1 MPAPNPAM
9 HDAEFDR
16 FADEYQAMH
25 ASNIAITGETPE
37 YFHRYKIESLAHY
50 VQSTGLVSERLLDF
64 GSGIGNSI
72 PYFRSLFPHSSLI
85 CADVSARSI
94 AIARQRFPGGETHV
108 LIKDT
113 LSPIDPGSVDIV
125 FSSCVF
131 HHIDHAQHLFWLQ
144 ELLARLRPGGLL
156 CIFEHNP
163 LNLLTQHAVNTCPF
177 DIDARLIRAGT
188 FARRLRSAG
197 FKAVK
202 IDYTI
207 FFPSALASLRR
218 FERNLA
224 RLPLGAQYRIMAVRQ
239 H

>member
-1 MPAPNPAM
+1 MPAPNPARFE
-9 HDAEFDR
+9 AEFDR

-25 ASNIAITGETPE
+25 ACNIAVTGETPE
-37 YFHRYKIESLAHY
+37 YFHRYKIESLAHH
-50 VQSTGLVSERLLDF
+50 VRKAALASDRILDF

-72 PYFRSLFPHSSLI
+72 PHFRSLFAHASLI

-94 AIARQRFPGGETHV
+94 AIASRRFPGGETHV

-113 LSPIDPGSVDIV
+113 LAPIDPGSLDIA

-131 HHIDHAQHLFWLQ
+131 HHIDHAHHLFWLQ
-144 ELLARLRPGGLL
+144 ELFDRLRPGGAL

-163 LNLLTQHAVNTCPF
+163 LNPLTQYAVNTCPF
-177 DIDARLIRAGT
+177 DVDARLIRAGT
-188 FARRLRSAG
+188 FARSLRRAG
-197 FKAVK
+197 FTAVK

-207 FFPSALASLRR
+207 FFPRLLASLRR
-218 FERNLA
+218 YERHLA
-224 RLPLGAQYRIMAVRQ
+224 RVPLGAQYRLMALRP